1 MIRRIELTD
10 FESHKHT
17 IIEDF
22 SDGLNLL
29 VGDSNSGKSSLLR
42 AIKLAAYN
50 MYDPG
55 CVRVG
60 ATKCVVRVDTDKG
73 YVKVVRG
80 PKVNEW
86 EVCKNGEQPVK
97 FQKVGKNIVPLAAEV
112 MGLKLVTL
120 GDVEFPVNVMSQ
132 LESHFMLSGVG
143 DKNATGSMRAQI
155 VDEISGLSGFEPL
168 VKEVAA
174 DGIRFAREKNE
185 LDAKVAEI
193 EGKLVPD
200 DVLGKEEFEIS
211 NAEREL
217 DAYSQMTNLYNDI
230 EVFKGRFELVSMR
243 LNDALQSF
251 GKLPEVN
258 ELLPMLERCRI
269 NVESVGGMIVLKAKL
284 TRLVEDFEAAH
295 KAIGA
300 LPDTSRARQLVD
312 RSEHLLR
319 NGERI
324 VVVYNAVE
332 AATSNMEA
340 MKHKLVQLPH
350 TGNIVAELSDDERS
364 FNSCRQMVEFAN
376 RHEASVN
383 RLHKLQSVELPDSNE
398 CLNRVVAVEKHL
410 DALEKLRQFSERFD
424 GLRSRLNGLNG
435 NLKDY
440 EEKSREAENEVAAL
454 TNDVKVCPLTLK
466 PIGPHCLG

>member
-1 MIRRIELTD
+1 MIKRLELID

-17 IIEDF
+17 VIEDF
-22 SDGLNLL
+22 SNGLNLL

-55 CVRVG
+55 CVRIG

-86 EVCKNGEQPVK
+86 EVCKNGEAPVR
-97 FQKVGKNIVPLAAEV
+97 FQKVGKNIVPQAAEV

-185 LDAKVAEI
+185 LDAKVTEI
-193 EGKLVPD
+193 EGKLIAD
-200 DVLGKEEFEIS
+200 EVLEKEEFEIS

-217 DAYSQMTNLYNDI
+217 ESYSKLTTLSGEI
-230 EVFKGRFELVSMR
+230 ESFNTRFNSVSAR
-243 LNDALQSF
+243 LDTSKQSLD
-251 GKLPEVN
+251 KLPEV
-258 ELLPMLERCRI
+258 EGLLTMLERCRV
-269 NVESVGGMIVLKAKL
+269 NVEAAGGMVVLSAKL
-284 TRLVEDFEAAH
+284 ARLADDFATAN
-295 KAIGA
+295 KAIEA
-300 LPDTSRARQLVD
+300 LPDTSKVKPLVD

-324 VVVYNAVE
+324 VAIYNSVE
-332 AATSNMEA
+332 SATSNIVTNRQ
-340 MKHKLVQLPH
+340 KLTELPQ
-350 TGNIVAELSDDERS
+350 TEKIVSELADDERK
-364 FNSCRQMVEFAN
+364 FETCRQMSEFAN
-376 RHEASVN
+376 RHEVCVN
-383 RLHKLQSVELPDSNE
+383 RLQKLKSIDLPNADE
-398 CLNRVVAVEKHL
+398 VLKRVVLAEKNL
-410 DALEKLRQFSERFD
+410 TALEKLEQFADRV
-424 GLRSRLNGLNG
+424 GTLANRLNGLNVD
-435 NLKDY
+435 LKNHD
-440 EEKSREAENEVAAL
+440 EKLNEAENEVAEL
-454 TNDVKVCPLTLK
+454 TKDVKVCPLTLK
-466 PIGPHCLG
+466 PIGPHCLA

>member
-1 MIRRIELTD
+1 MIKRIELID

-17 IIEDF
+17 VIDDF
-22 SDGLNLL
+22 SNGLNLL

-55 CVRVG
+55 CVRIG

-73 YVKVVRG
+73 YVRVVRG

-185 LDAKVAEI
+185 IDAKVTEV
-193 EGKLVPD
+193 EGKLIAD
-200 DVLGKEEFEIS
+200 EVLEKEEFEIS

-217 DAYSQMTNLYNDI
+217 ESYSKLTTLNGEI
-230 EVFKGRFELVSMR
+230 ENFNTRFNSVSAR
-243 LNDALQSF
+243 LDTSKQSL
-251 GKLPEVN
+251 GKLPEVDG
-258 ELLPMLERCRI
+258 LLTMLERCRV
-269 NVESVGGMIVLKAKL
+269 NVEAAAGMVVLSAKL
-284 TRLVEDFEAAH
+284 ARLADDFSTAN
-295 KAIGA
+295 KAIEA
-300 LPDTSRARQLVD
+300 FPDTSNVKPLVD

-324 VVVYNAVE
+324 VVIYNAVE
-332 AATSNMEA
+332 SANS
-340 MKHKLVQLPH
+340 
-350 TGNIVAELSDDERS
+350 NIVTNRQKLTELPQTEKIVSELADDERK
-364 FNSCRQMVEFAN
+364 FETCRQMVEFSH
-376 RHEASVN
+376 RHEVCVN
-383 RLHKLQSVELPDSNE
+383 RLHKLKSIELPDSNE
-398 CLNRVVAVEKHL
+398 CLKRVVAVEKHL
-410 DALEKLRQFSERFD
+410 DALEKLRQFADRV
-424 GLRSRLNGLNG
+424 GTLANCLNGLNVD
-435 NLKDY
+435 LKNHD
-440 EEKSREAENEVAAL
+440 EKLNEAENEVTEL
-454 TNDVKVCPLTLK
+454 TKNVKVCPLTLK

>member
-1 MIRRIELTD
+1 MIKRLELTD

-17 IIEDF
+17 VIENF

-55 CVRVG
+55 CVRIG

-86 EVCKNGEQPVK
+86 EVCKNGEQPIK
-97 FQKVGKNIVPLAAEV
+97 FQKVGKNIVPLASEV

-193 EGKLVPD
+193 EAKLVPD
-200 DVLGKEEFEIS
+200 DVLDKEEFEIS

-217 DAYSQMTNLYNDI
+217 DSYSQMTNLYNDV
-230 EVFKGRFELVSMR
+230 EVFKGRFESVSMR
-243 LNDALQSF
+243 LNESMQSL
-251 GKLPEVN
+251 GKLPEVK
-258 ELLPMLERCRI
+258 ELLPMLDLCRV
-269 NVESVGGMIVLKAKL
+269 NVESASGMVVLKSKL
-284 TRLVEDFEAAH
+284 TRLTEDFEAAH

-300 LPDTSRARQLVD
+300 LPDTSKVKPLVD

-324 VVVYNAVE
+324 VVVYNAVD
-332 AATSNMEA
+332 AAISNMTA
-340 MKHKLVQLPH
+340 MNHKLAQLPH
-350 TGNIVAELSDDERS
+350 TENVVAELAEDERR
-364 FNSCRQMVEFAN
+364 FDSCRQMVEFAS
-376 RHEASVN
+376 RHEVCVN
-383 RLHKLQSVELPDSNE
+383 RLHKLESIELPDANE
-398 CLNRVVAVEKHL
+398 CLKRVVAVEKHL
-410 DALEKLRQFSERFD
+410 DALEKLSQFSERIE
-424 GLRSRLNGLNG
+424 GLRNRMNGLNV
-435 NLKDY
+435 NLKNYD
-440 EEKSREAENEVAAL
+440 ENVKAAENEVAEL
-454 TNDVKVCPLTLK
+454 TKNVKVCPLTLK
-466 PIGPHCLG
+466 PIGPHCLE

>member
-1 MIRRIELTD
+1 MIKRLELTD

-17 IIEDF
+17 VIENF

-55 CVRVG
+55 CVRIG

-97 FQKVGKNIVPLAAEV
+97 FQKVGKNIVPLASEV

-193 EGKLVPD
+193 EAKLVPD
-200 DVLGKEEFEIS
+200 DVLDKEEFEIS

-217 DAYSQMTNLYNDI
+217 DSYSQMTNLYNDV
-230 EVFKGRFELVSMR
+230 EVFKGRFESVSMR
-243 LNDALQSF
+243 LNEAMQSL
-251 GKLPEVN
+251 GKLPEVK
-258 ELLPMLERCRI
+258 ELLPMLDRCRFNI
-269 NVESVGGMIVLKAKL
+269 DAASGMVVLKSKL
-284 TRLVEDFEAAH
+284 TRLTEDFEAAH
-295 KAIGA
+295 KAMGA
-300 LPDTSRARQLVD
+300 LPDTSKVKPLVD

-324 VVVYNAVE
+324 VVVYNAVD
-332 AATSNMEA
+332 AATSNMVA
-340 MKHKLVQLPH
+340 MKRKLAQLPH
-350 TGNIVAELSDDERS
+350 TENVVAELSEDERR
-364 FNSCRQMVEFAN
+364 FDSCRQMVEFVN
-376 RHEASVN
+376 RHEVCVN
-383 RLHKLQSVELPDSNE
+383 RLQKLKSIELPDSNE
-398 CLNRVVAVEKHL
+398 CLKRVVAVEKHL
-410 DALEKLRQFSERFD
+410 DALEKLRQFSERIE
-424 GLRSRLNGLNG
+424 GLRNRMNGLNV
-435 NLKDY
+435 NLKNYD
-440 EEKSREAENEVAAL
+440 EKVRAAENEVEEL
-454 TNDVKVCPLTLK
+454 TKDVKVCPLTLK